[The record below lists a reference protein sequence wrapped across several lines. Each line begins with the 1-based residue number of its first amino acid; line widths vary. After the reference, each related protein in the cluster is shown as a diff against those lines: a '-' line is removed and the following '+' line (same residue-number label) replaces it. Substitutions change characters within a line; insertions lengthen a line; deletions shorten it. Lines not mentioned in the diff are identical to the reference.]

1 LLVPKRQLPASL
13 GWSFA
18 FGVPNLQIG
27 NPRKTRLTQRSQ
39 LNTSIVLNI
48 IWISFFLAAFCTAL
62 FKLVFLGD
70 QQVFAQIM
78 EAMFALSKS
87 AFEISLGLTGVLALW
102 LGIMRIG
109 EKSGF
114 ILLLTQSLTPLFSR
128 LMPDV
133 PKGHPALG
141 AIVMNI
147 SANALGL
154 DNAATPLGI
163 KAMQELQTLNPHP
176 ETASN
181 AQILFL
187 VINTA
192 GVTLFP
198 VTIFTYRAQLGAAN
212 PTDVFIPIL
221 IATYVGTMVGL
232 FTVAYVQ
239 KINLLDKVIVAYL
252 GGFTL
257 VVGGILAYFSSLPQ
271 QQMLEQSA
279 IISNFILFSLVIT
292 FILGAINKEI
302 NAYDAFIEGA
312 KEGFH
317 TATTIIP
324 YLVAML
330 VAIGVFRASG
340 ALDLLADLART
351 IVHYFMLDDRFVDA
365 LPTALMKPFSGSGAR
380 AMMIDTMKTMG
391 ADSFAGRLSSIV
403 QGSTETTFYVLA
415 IYFGS
420 VGIKHIRHAAA
431 CGIIADFAGIVASI
445 FVAYWFFG

>member
-1 LLVPKRQLPASL
+1 
-13 GWSFA
+13 
-18 FGVPNLQIG
+18 
-27 NPRKTRLTQRSQ
+27 
-39 LNTSIVLNI
+39 VLNI
-48 IWISFFLAAFCTAL
+48 IWIFFFLAAFCTAL

-114 ILLLTQSLTPLFSR
+114 ILLLTKSLTPLFSR

-163 KAMQELQTLNPHP
+163 KAMQELQSLNPNP

-187 VINTA
+187 VINTSS
-192 GVTLFP
+192 VTLFP
-198 VTIFTYRAQLGAAN
+198 VTVFTYRSQLGAAN

-221 IATYVGTMVGL
+221 IATYMSTLAGL
-232 FTVAYVQ
+232 LAVAFVQ
-239 KINLLDKVIVAYL
+239 KINLLDKVVVAYL

-302 NAYDAFIEGA
+302 NAYEAFIEGA
-312 KEGFH
+312 KEGFQ
-317 TATTIIP
+317 TAITIIP

-340 ALDLLADLART
+340 ALDLLADLARAA
-351 IVHYFMLDDRFVDA
+351 VHYFMLDDRFVEA
-365 LPTALMKPFSGSGAR
+365 LPTALIKPFSGSGAR
-380 AMMIDTMKTMG
+380 AMMIDTMKTLG

-431 CGIIADFAGIVASI
+431 CGIIADFAGVVAAI

>member
-1 LLVPKRQLPASL
+1 MQGSHKAYNYILIINYP
-13 GWSFA
+13 
-18 FGVPNLQIG
+18 
-27 NPRKTRLTQRSQ
+27 
-39 LNTSIVLNI
+39 SIVLNI
-48 IWISFFLAAFCTAL
+48 IWICFFLAAFCTAL

-87 AFEISLGLTGVLALW
+87 AFEIALGLTGVLALW
-102 LGIMRIG
+102 LGVMRIG

-114 ILLLTQSLTPLFSR
+114 ILLLTQGLTPLFSR

-133 PKGHPALG
+133 PKDHPALG

-163 KAMQELQTLNPHP
+163 KAMQELQTLNPNP

-221 IATYVGTMVGL
+221 IATYMGTMAGL
-232 FTVAYVQ
+232 FAVAFVQ
-239 KINLLDKVIVAYL
+239 KINLLDKVILAYL

-257 VVGGILAYFSSLPQ
+257 LVGGILAYFSSLPQ

-279 IISNFILFSLVIT
+279 IISNFILFALVIT
-292 FILGAINKEI
+292 FIIGAVNKEI
-302 NAYDAFIEGA
+302 NAYEAFIEGA

-317 TATTIIP
+317 TSTTIIP
-324 YLVAML
+324 YMVAML

-340 ALDLLADLART
+340 ALDLLADLARAA
-351 IVHYFMLDDRFVDA
+351 VHYLMLDDRFVDA

-431 CGIIADFAGIVASI
+431 CGIVADFAGIVASI

>member
-1 LLVPKRQLPASL
+1 
-13 GWSFA
+13 
-18 FGVPNLQIG
+18 
-27 NPRKTRLTQRSQ
+27 
-39 LNTSIVLNI
+39 
-48 IWISFFLAAFCTAL
+48 
-62 FKLVFLGD
+62 
-70 QQVFAQIM
+70 M
-78 EAMFALSKS
+78 EAMFSLSKS

-109 EKSGF
+109 ERSGF
-114 ILLLTQSLTPLFSR
+114 ITLLTQCLTPLFSR

-163 KAMQELQTLNPHP
+163 KAMKELQTLNPNP
-176 ETASN
+176 DTASN

-187 VINTA
+187 VINTS

-198 VTIFTYRAQLGAAN
+198 VTILTYRAQLGAAN
-212 PTDVFIPIL
+212 PTDAFIPIL
-221 IATYVGTMVGL
+221 IATYMSTLTGL
-232 FTVAYVQ
+232 LAVAAVQ
-239 KINLLDKVIVAYL
+239 KINLLDKVVMAYL
-252 GGFTL
+252 AGFT
-257 VVGGILAYFSSLPQ
+257 VIVGGLLAYFTHLPQ
-271 QQMLEQSA
+271 QEMLTQSA
-279 IISNFILFSLVIT
+279 LMSNVILFSLVIT
-292 FILGAINKEI
+292 FICGAIYKKV

-312 KEGFH
+312 KDGFQ
-317 TATTIIP
+317 TAITIIP

-340 ALDLLADLART
+340 ALDLLADGART
-351 IVHYFMLDDRFVDA
+351 IVHKFKMDDRFVDA

-380 AMMIDTMKTMG
+380 AMMIDTMKTHG

-420 VGIKHIRHAAA
+420 VGIKHIRHAATCGLIA
-431 CGIIADFAGIVASI
+431 DFGGIIAAI

>member
-1 LLVPKRQLPASL
+1 M
-13 GWSFA
+13 
-18 FGVPNLQIG
+18 
-27 NPRKTRLTQRSQ
+27 
-39 LNTSIVLNI
+39 LNI
-48 IWISFFLAAFCTAL
+48 IWIYFFLVAFVTAAF
-62 FKLVFLGD
+62 KLIFLGD

-78 EAMFALSKS
+78 EAMFSLSKS
-87 AFEISLGLTGVLALW
+87 AFEISLGLAGVLALW

-109 EKSGF
+109 ETSGF
-114 ILLLTQSLTPLFSR
+114 ILLLTQSLTPLFSH

-133 PKGHPALG
+133 PKDHPALG

-163 KAMQELQTLNPHP
+163 KAMKELQTLNPTP

-187 VINTA
+187 VINTS

-221 IATYVGTMVGL
+221 IATYISTLGGL
-232 FTVAYVQ
+232 LAVAFVQ
-239 KINLLDKVIVAYL
+239 KINLLDKVVMAYL

-257 VVGGILAYFSSLPQ
+257 LIGSLLGYFSSLPQ
-271 QQMLEQSA
+271 QQMLQQSA
-279 IISNFILFSLVIT
+279 ILSNVILFSLVIT
-292 FILGAINKEI
+292 FILGAINKGI
-302 NAYDAFIEGA
+302 NAYDVFIEGA
-312 KEGFH
+312 KEGFQ
-317 TATTIIP
+317 TAVTIIP

-340 ALDLLADLART
+340 ALDLLADLARA
-351 IVHYFMLDDRFVDA
+351 IVHYFNLDDRFVDA

-380 AMMIDTMKTMG
+380 AMMIDTMKTLG
-391 ADSFAGRLSSIV
+391 ADSFAGHLVSVV

-420 VGIKHIRHAAA
+420 VGIRHIRHAAT
-431 CGIIADFAGIVASI
+431 CGIIADFFGIIAAI
-445 FVAYWFFG
+445 FVTYWFFG

>member
-1 LLVPKRQLPASL
+1 M
-13 GWSFA
+13 
-18 FGVPNLQIG
+18 
-27 NPRKTRLTQRSQ
+27 
-39 LNTSIVLNI
+39 LNI
-48 IWISFFLAAFCTAL
+48 IWISFFLIAFCTAL

-87 AFEISLGLTGVLALW
+87 AFEIALGLTGVLTLW

-114 ILLLTQSLTPLFSR
+114 IQLLTEGLTPLFSR

-163 KAMQELQTLNPHP
+163 KAMQELQTLNPNP

-187 VINTA
+187 VINTSS
-192 GVTLFP
+192 VTLFP

-221 IATYVGTMVGL
+221 IATYMSTLAGL
-232 FTVAYVQ
+232 LAVAFVQ
-239 KINLLDKVIVAYL
+239 KINLLDKVIMAYL
-252 GGFTL
+252 GGFTV
-257 VVGGILAYFSSLPQ
+257 VVGGLLAYFSRLPQ

-279 IISNFILFSLVIT
+279 LISNFILFSLVIT

-312 KEGFH
+312 KEGFQ
-317 TATTIIP
+317 TAVGIIP

-340 ALDLLADLART
+340 ALDLLADLARAA
-351 IVHYFMLDDRFVDA
+351 VHYFMLDDRFVDA
-365 LPTALMKPFSGSGAR
+365 LPTALIKPFSGSGAR
-380 AMMIDTMKTMG
+380 AMMIDTMKTLG
-391 ADSFAGRLSSIV
+391 ADSFAGRLSAIV

-431 CGIIADFAGIVASI
+431 CGIIADFAGVVASI